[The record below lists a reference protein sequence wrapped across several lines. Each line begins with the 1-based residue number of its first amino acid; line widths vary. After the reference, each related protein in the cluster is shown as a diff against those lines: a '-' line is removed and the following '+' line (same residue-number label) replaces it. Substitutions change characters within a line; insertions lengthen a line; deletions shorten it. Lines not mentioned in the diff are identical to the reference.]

1 MLCEHARVIGTPE
14 YLPTKNSGEEA
25 ANGDPLKSLI
35 NCLDRIFQTV
45 YLQSQHERNDTII
58 HIRLK

>member
-1 MLCEHARVIGTPE
+1 MTSSKEIPPA
-14 YLPTKNSGEEA
+14 KNSGEKA
-25 ANGDPLKSLI
+25 AVNGDPLKSLI

-45 YLQSQHERNDTII
+45 YLQSQQERNDTII